1 MKHIQH
7 ILLEFQQQRYIHLRL
22 LVQKNKGV
30 ALSAPVG
37 TRLESHPLD
46 PAEIDVPVQPRTAT
60 VEIVVTLTEATGG
73 KTPLELEHT
82 TAMHDDSG
90 CIPPLGQ

>member
-1 MKHIQH
+1 MGSLSLPRKT
-7 ILLEFQQQRYIHLRL
+7 
-22 LVQKNKGV
+22 KV

-82 TAMHDDSG
+82 TAVHDDG
-90 CIPPLGQ
+90 RCIAPLGQ